1 MEYFELMKGF
11 LFDPVSTFQK
21 VRSAD
26 LGDALKYYLVI
37 VVINAIL
44 SAIVGLIMVS
54 AIWAMFAPILNQIG
68 IPVSLAAGAGVVVFA
83 IVMIFVQLLMIFISA
98 AWFHIFVYLL
108 GGRKGYLQTLKS
120 LSYGS
125 TPSML
130 IGWIPFIGI
139 IGGIWSFILSIL
151 GVRELHEMTTGKA
164 AIAVIL
170 AVVVLAII
178 IILIAA
184 FFFIA
189 FSEMVPMPV
198 STF

>member
-1 MEYFELMKGF
+1 MEYFELIKGF
-11 LFDPVSTFQK
+11 LFDPVATFQK

-44 SAIVGLIMVS
+44 SAIVGLVMVS
-54 AIWAMFAPILNQIG
+54 AIWAMFAPIFEGLG
-68 IPVSLAAGAGVVVFA
+68 IPVSLAAGVGVVVFA
-83 IVMIFVQLLMIFISA
+83 IVMIFVQLLMVFISA
-98 AWFHIFVYLL
+98 AWLHIFVYLL

-120 LSYGS
+120 ISYGS

-130 IGWIPFIGI
+130 FGWIPFIGF
-139 IGGIWSFILSIL
+139 IGAIWSFILSIL
-151 GVRELHEMTTGKA
+151 GVRELHEMTTGRA
-164 AIAVIL
+164 AIAVLL

-178 IILIAA
+178 IILILA

-189 FSEMVPMPV
+189 FSEVMPIPMG
-198 STF
+198 TF

>member
-26 LGDALKYYLVI
+26 LGDTLKYYLVV

-44 SAIVGLIMVS
+44 SAIVGLVMVS
-54 AIWAMFAPILNQIG
+54 AIWAMLGPILEQIG

-83 IVMIFVQLLMIFISA
+83 ILMIFVQLLMIFISA
-98 AWFHIFVYLL
+98 AWVHIFVYLL

-120 LSYGS
+120 ISYGS

-130 IGWIPFIGI
+130 IGWIPFIGF
-139 IGGIWSFILSIL
+139 IGAIWSFILSIL
-151 GVRELHEMTTGKA
+151 GVRELHEMTTGRA
-164 AIAVIL
+164 AIAVLL
-170 AVVVLAII
+170 AIVVLAII
-178 IILIAA
+178 IILILA

-189 FSEMVPMPV
+189 FSEVMLMPMG
-198 STF
+198 TF